1 VVNALFYILVFPGLF
16 FLTSFSML
24 AEWVDRVLVAK
35 MQNRVG
41 PPWFQPLADFIK
53 LAAKED
59 ILPDLSDK
67 VTFRLMPIVAL
78 ASAAAAI
85 LYIPLWSTG
94 ALLSF
99 EGDII
104 VILYLLTIPTVTF
117 FLGGWYSRSVFSMIG
132 AARTIMQMFAYEI
145 PLFLSILAPAVLA
158 GSWSLHTVTAFY
170 AEHPLYALL
179 NVIGL
184 CVAPVALLGK
194 LERVPFDI
202 PEAETEIVAGSF
214 TEYSGRRLAF
224 FRLATNVEMIVGS
237 SLIAAVFLPFGL
249 NFGEL
254 LGAELGLAAG
264 VALYLVK
271 VMAVVMLL
279 AVLRT
284 VFARLRIDQMI
295 NFCWKYVAP
304 AAFVQL
310 LIDLAAK
317 KVLMP

>member
-1 VVNALFYILVFPGLF
+1 
-16 FLTSFSML
+16 
-24 AEWVDRVLVAK
+24 VDRVLVAK

-41 PPWFQPLADFIK
+41 PPWFQPMADFIK
-53 LAAKED
+53 LVAKED
-59 ILPDLSDK
+59 ILPDLADK
-67 VTFRLMPIVAL
+67 ATFRLMPILAL
-78 ASAAAAI
+78 AAAATAI
-85 LYIPLWSTG
+85 LYIPLWSLG

-104 VILYLLTIPTVTF
+104 VVLYLLTIPTVTF
-117 FLGGWYSRSVFSMIG
+117 FLAGWYSRSVYSMIG

-145 PLFLSILAPAVLA
+145 PLFLSILAPALLA
-158 GSWSLHTVTAFY
+158 GSWSLKAVTEFY
-170 AEHPLYALL
+170 ALHPAYILVNL
-179 NVIGL
+179 IGL

-202 PEAETEIVAGSF
+202 PEAETEIVAGTF

-224 FRLATNVEMIVGS
+224 FRLATNVEAIVGA

-249 NFGEL
+249 NFDTLMGPEL
-254 LGAELGLAAG
+254 ALAAG
-264 VALYLVK
+264 IALYLVK
-271 VMAVVMLL
+271 VMAVVVVL

-304 AAFVQL
+304 AAFLQL
-310 LIDLAAK
+310 LIDLVAK
-317 KVLMP
+317 RVLMP